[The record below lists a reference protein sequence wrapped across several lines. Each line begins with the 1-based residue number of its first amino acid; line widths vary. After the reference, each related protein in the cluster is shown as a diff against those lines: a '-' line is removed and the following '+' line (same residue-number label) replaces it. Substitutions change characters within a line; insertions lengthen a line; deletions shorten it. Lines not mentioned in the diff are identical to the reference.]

1 MEGAARAPSGHP
13 GGAEVEGCE
22 AAGRSHGAAQSA
34 ARSSEACCRGAHG
47 NGRTFRGLSLEAQ
60 EANRAGGEAKP
71 QWRRRSRACHRRKTV
86 LSQGSYR
93 ALAVTL
99 IALGLCQGLGS
110 GVFAQSKIDE
120 YKDGAV
126 GTLPKRCG
134 VDGGSPVFC
143 SRCENTT
150 ALWMDDKA
158 DPSWITFKQVF
169 GDKETPG
176 DISSKDGQPITYVRG
191 QPFESNQYHYFEFT
205 VSGGDGNRAD
215 DVRRDA
221 VYLSLVSPS
230 SIPVSKGAVVIASE
244 DAAKKPAYDFYVG
257 QNCVPQ
263 EGAWNNQGYGNVNA
277 DEKMKSIHV
286 NVTMDARYFV
296 ALQSRK
302 IRYNVAAFD
311 FTMKLSRGSLVSKY
325 GSTRCSPLVYRC
337 RAEML
342 KGRQRSEVSNNQ
354 VGISHDRASF
364 SLALCSHSYEKKGE
378 ERAWRQ
384 GTGRSK
390 ER

>member
-1 MEGAARAPSGHP
+1 
-13 GGAEVEGCE
+13 
-22 AAGRSHGAAQSA
+22 
-34 ARSSEACCRGAHG
+34 
-47 NGRTFRGLSLEAQ
+47 
-60 EANRAGGEAKP
+60 
-71 QWRRRSRACHRRKTV
+71 
-86 LSQGSYR
+86 
-93 ALAVTL
+93 
-99 IALGLCQGLGS
+99 
-110 GVFAQSKIDE
+110 
-120 YKDGAV
+120 
-126 GTLPKRCG
+126 
-134 VDGGSPVFC
+134 
-143 SRCENTT
+143 
-150 ALWMDDKA
+150 
-158 DPSWITFKQVF
+158 
-169 GDKETPG
+169 
-176 DISSKDGQPITYVRG
+176 
-191 QPFESNQYHYFEFT
+191 
-205 VSGGDGNRAD
+205 
-215 DVRRDA
+215 
-221 VYLSLVSPS
+221 
-230 SIPVSKGAVVIASE
+230 VIASE